1 MSKKGVWAIPRWSIL
16 KNAVLKGGLSNFKVG
31 NSNDLFSKAEVW
43 AACISLKSR
52 GNPGGCWS
60 SMACMGALIL
70 NTAAFALRKVQ
81 DHVFL
86 FSWLL
91 YSFPLDLKLP

>member
-1 MSKKGVWAIPRWSIL
+1 
-16 KNAVLKGGLSNFKVG
+16 
-31 NSNDLFSKAEVW
+31 
-43 AACISLKSR
+43 
-52 GNPGGCWS
+52 
-60 SMACMGALIL
+60 MACMGALIL